1 MKKEE
6 TKDLGRLKMKIKENN
21 LEDAKETNLKNIS
34 D

>member
-6 TKDLGRLKMKIKENN
+6 TKDLGRLNMKIKENN
-21 LEDAKETNLKNIS
+21 LEDGKETNLKNIS